1 MGCILIEYVLNLVL
15 VLSFLMLSS
24 FHQKKKK
31 KCVFATTDLS
41 FWPCLS
47 GFAFTNLIS
56 SRKLINY

>member
-24 FHQKKKK
+24 FHHKKK

-47 GFAFTNLIS
+47 GFALTNLIS
-56 SRKLINY
+56 SRKLIN